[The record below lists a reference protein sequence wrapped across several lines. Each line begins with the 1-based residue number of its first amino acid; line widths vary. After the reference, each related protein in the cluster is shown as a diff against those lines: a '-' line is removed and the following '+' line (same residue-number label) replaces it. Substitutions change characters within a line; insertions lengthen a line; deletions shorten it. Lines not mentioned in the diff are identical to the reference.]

1 MFVVMI
7 AGAVLGYSTS
17 MDKLEDALEKTMPQ
31 FVEDPNAESTNVTQ
45 KSITEAWNE
54 VQTSVSGFINNT
66 VLESK
71 TRDPTRGSLPI

>member
-31 FVEDPNAESTNVTQ
+31 FVEDPNAGNVTQ

-54 VQTSVSGFINNT
+54 VQTSVSGFY
-66 VLESK
+66 K
-71 TRDPTRGSLPI
+71 